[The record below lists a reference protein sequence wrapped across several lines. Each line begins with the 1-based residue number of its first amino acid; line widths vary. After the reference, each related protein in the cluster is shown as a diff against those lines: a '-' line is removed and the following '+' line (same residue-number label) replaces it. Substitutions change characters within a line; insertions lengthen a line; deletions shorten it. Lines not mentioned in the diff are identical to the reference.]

1 MKKIIFSQLF
11 LLMCN
16 FTIAQ
21 NLYDLNTIT
30 EINIEFSESNWD
42 ALLDQYKSN
51 DIGERLIASSCTVNG
66 IAYDSVGVKYKGN
79 STYSA
84 NNAKNPLNIKLN
96 YILDQDHQGYKTLKL
111 SNGSKDPSFVRE
123 VLSYEIAR
131 KYMDAPLSNYAKV
144 YINGNYYGLFSSS
157 ESINGNYLER
167 RFYSNKDNIRFK
179 CNPNY
184 GTTGSPSLEFL
195 GTDTS
200 LYFDSYELKSNYGWN
215 DLVNFINV
223 LSNNPSTI
231 ESYLDIDRTLWMIA
245 FDNILVNLDSYIG
258 PLKQNYYLVKDDN
271 NRYLPVVWDFNQ
283 SFGSFTSINS
293 MGGGPGSTQTTLN
306 DLTDMDLFLR
316 LNDNTYPLVYQLL
329 NVPRY
334 KKMYVAH
341 CKTILDEN
349 FANNDYYTRAQAMQN
364 IIATEVQNDPNAIY
378 TYSDFTGNLDN
389 TTGSGGG
396 GPGPGNSGV
405 YGLSEVMNG
414 RVSFIQSLNAYIAL
428 QPTITNITTPTTIIT
443 NTAINITAEITN
455 ANYAYLGY
463 RDFVGDIFTKVEMFD
478 DGLHNDG
485 AAGDNIY
492 GVSIPIG
499 ASDLQYYIYSENTNA
514 GIFSPQRA
522 EHEYYNLILNN
533 DVVINEIMTKNNLTV
548 ADQDGEYND
557 WVEFYNNSSNT
568 VDLSGYY
575 LSDNNSNLQKWQIPN
590 GTTIQPNGYLII
602 WLDTDTTQTGLHANF
617 KLSSSGDNLCFSNTN
632 GLLISE
638 VLIPQL
644 ESSTT
649 YGRYPNGTGS
659 FIRML
664 PTFDAENSYT
674 SLSVEEVDDM
684 SNGIEISIY
693 PNPTTNYI
701 TVELNEAVNCN
712 IQVYTMNGQLIK
724 TINFYQNTTVDLQN
738 FNNGIYLLN
747 ITDENGNQNI
757 KKVIKQ

>member
-632 GLLISE
+632 GILISE

>member
-378 TYSDFTGNLDN
+378 TYTDFTGNLDN

-632 GLLISE
+632 GILISE

>member
-195 GTDTS
+195 GTDSS

-674 SLSVEEVDDM
+674 SLSVEEVDEM

-712 IQVYTMNGQLIK
+712 IQVYTINDQLIK